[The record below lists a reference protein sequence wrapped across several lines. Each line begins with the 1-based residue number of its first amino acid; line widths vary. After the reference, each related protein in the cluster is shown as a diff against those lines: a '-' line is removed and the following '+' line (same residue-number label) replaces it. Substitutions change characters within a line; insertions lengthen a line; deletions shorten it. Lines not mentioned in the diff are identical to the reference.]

1 MRMNDF
7 RSKSEIFKN
16 SLKFCLLILLLYVEE
31 KAILYWDI
39 LQVNFFFFFNLSRQ
53 LNFVSNLN
61 NYFYHASVFTIFMI
75 SENECTY
82 K

>member
-7 RSKSEIFKN
+7 RSNSEIIKN
-16 SLKFCLLILLLYVEE
+16 SLKFCLVILLLYAEE
-31 KAILYWDI
+31 KAILLLGYI
-39 LQVNFFFFFNLSRQ
+39 ASHFFFFLNLSRQ